1 MVRVKLLYLAAL
13 VGLGVFVI
21 AFRGPI
27 AVVLFLAFLV
37 LPVFLKAAV
46 LWMRRS
52 LTVTLSTAFTDERT
66 KREVRYQISARN
78 RSFLPITACQVTLL
92 CKNRMVGGHESQTVR
107 FSVPARGR
115 RLVQGTVSSAHYGSF
130 QLSATRIKVY
140 DWFWLFH
147 SNLKALPPV
156 SFLLWPP
163 AEEISAQPLLSAQ
176 SGADVQRY
184 STERKGDDP
193 SELFGVREYQEGD
206 RQQRIH
212 WKLSSKMGNFMVK
225 EFSLPIANAVTLV
238 VELSADE
245 DAFLLDGLLELTN
258 TLSTDLVSRRIP
270 HRVCWYR
277 QKEEQDVCF
286 DVANDEERDFMMS
299 ELLQSEI
306 PSARKGFPPL
316 SLAHCEALVQGRLVY
331 LTSRENAVRQESL
344 RGRAQPVTL
353 FEVTRKEGLPA
364 ILEPDF
370 RRIPVTADDVPESL
384 AGVEW

>member
-1 MVRVKLLYLAAL
+1 M
-13 VGLGVFVI
+13 
-21 AFRGPI
+21 
-27 AVVLFLAFLV
+27 
-37 LPVFLKAAV
+37 
-46 LWMRRS
+46 
-52 LTVTLSTAFTDERT
+52 
-66 KREVRYQISARN
+66 
-78 RSFLPITACQVTLL
+78 
-92 CKNRMVGGHESQTVR
+92 
-107 FSVPARGR
+107 
-115 RLVQGTVSSAHYGSF
+115 QGTVSSAHYGSF

-306 PSARKGFPPL
+306 P
-316 SLAHCEALVQGRLVY
+316 
-331 LTSRENAVRQESL
+331 VRPERVPAFVPRPL
-344 RGRAQPVTL
+344 RGAGAGTGW
-353 FEVTRKEGLPA
+353 FISPA
-364 ILEPDF
+364 EKTPSGRNLC
-370 RRIPVTADDVPESL
+370 ADGHNRL
-384 AGVEW
+384 RCLK